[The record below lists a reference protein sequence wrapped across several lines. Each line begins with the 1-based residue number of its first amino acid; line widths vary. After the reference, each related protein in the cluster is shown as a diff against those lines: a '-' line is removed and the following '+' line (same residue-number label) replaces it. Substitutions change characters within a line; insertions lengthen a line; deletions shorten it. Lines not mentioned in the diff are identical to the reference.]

1 MTQVLTTAREADRL
15 AERNRVAWNLPRGR
29 VAGRSQE
36 TLGWYDFLARY
47 FPGRGRHD
55 FEALTAYGAYEASG
69 GTVRPE
75 TRGEGGKPR
84 PDPSAATP
92 EDAWED
98 DGGATL
104 ATRPAPAA
112 TS

>member
-1 MTQVLTTAREADRL
+1 MTQVLTSAREADRL
-15 AERNRVAWNLPRGR
+15 GERNRVAWNLPRGR
-29 VAGRSQE
+29 LAAPSQK
-36 TLGWYDFLARY
+36 TLGWYAFLARY
-47 FPGRGRHD
+47 FPGRGRHEL
-55 FEALTAYGAYEASG
+55 EALTAYGAYRSSG

-75 TRGEGGKPR
+75 AEALAQPQ
-84 PDPSAATP
+84 PDSPAATP

-104 ATRPAPAA
+104 ANGRVPAA